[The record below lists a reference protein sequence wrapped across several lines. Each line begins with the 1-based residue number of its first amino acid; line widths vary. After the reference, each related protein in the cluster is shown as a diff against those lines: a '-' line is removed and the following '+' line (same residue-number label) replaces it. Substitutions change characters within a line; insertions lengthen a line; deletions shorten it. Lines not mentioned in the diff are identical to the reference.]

1 MKIHIS
7 VLNTFS
13 PRSYTKRIL
22 IEEMFQLPY
31 TMSVD
36 ISNPSALTS
45 SLNISQAGEIPVGGL
60 QTWALALHCGPY
72 DAEVDLS
79 LRINVSLSRRNTT
92 SLDFRRKKI
101 CLKDK
106 SNAAGPEEVLVA
118 ASGSSP
124 GGQVFYAAIGCACA
138 FIAAIF
144 VLVIAYYV
152 RDKKTRRHRDPLQYV
167 LEHFSNFN
175 SFLFPLSSSLLFT
188 FTFDSISPPSLEESR
203 GVWAPRAAW
212 KGARESGPRKPSCH
226 QKHPRLPQPRPPR
239 LTEDWTIDRAENCTR
254 GFKRSPSKGGWNFP
268 FLSSL
273 FSNTNG

>member
-1 MKIHIS
+1 
-7 VLNTFS
+7 
-13 PRSYTKRIL
+13 
-22 IEEMFQLPY
+22 
-31 TMSVD
+31 MSVD

-106 SNAAGPEEVLVA
+106 SNAGPEEVLVA
-118 ASGSSP
+118 ASGSST

-167 LEHFSNFN
+167 YINLI
-175 SFLFPLSSSLLFT
+175 LLFSSPVFA
-188 FTFDSISPPSLEESR
+188 FTFDSISLLLLLPLPKRVEGFELRVQRGEGDRSR
-203 GVWAPRAAW
+203 ARANLFITRNTPTCLSDVHLDVQKIGRPTEPRI
-212 KGARESGPRKPSCH
+212 AREDSRDHRTKVGEIFS
-226 QKHPRLPQPRPPR
+226 
-239 LTEDWTIDRAENCTR
+239 
-254 GFKRSPSKGGWNFP
+254 
-268 FLSSL
+268 LS
-273 FSNTNG
+273 NIRIR